1 MSLVSEQ
8 WAASRANPQR
18 VFFIDSENG
27 ITGLI
32 EGVQYLNS
40 TDKVIVFHRDDIPQG
55 TRARICKTPATVE
68 WVACVDP
75 KMKNSMDVQIIAE
88 LSAQLEADRF
98 DSAYIVSNDK
108 GYLPAL
114 HYLQKTPRGR
124 GHALERIS
132 SIERVIVDST
142 FRFLETLRTAESVS
156 ELRYSLTVMLGERE
170 ANRILDRFGTLLTK
184 KKAATEAPKPARP
197 CNEPAAEAESMP
209 SDPMADALA
218 KTSAP
223 AVATPMEPAASE
235 PSGSTPARLLEPA
248 ASGPEPQDKAPAES
262 EAENATRAAVGSP
275 APAAQRATVQGCGKP
290 GWAAS
295 PASASG
301 GAPSFRDVPG
311 IGKALSAKL
320 SNAGIGTFDQLRAL
334 GAVEAWKRVRSTD
347 RSFPVKWAFAFDV
360 AIRGIPVSSLGQER
374 KKELK
379 RLARG
384 QGAA

>member
-8 WAASRANPQR
+8 WAASRANPRR

-40 TDKVIVFHRDDIPQG
+40 TDKVIVLHRDDIPQG

-170 ANRILDRFGTLLTK
+170 ANRILDRFGMRLRRRR
-184 KKAATEAPKPARP
+184 RP
-197 CNEPAAEAESMP
+197 PPPRRWSRRLP
-209 SDPMADALA
+209 SH
-218 KTSAP
+218 
-223 AVATPMEPAASE
+223 
-235 PSGSTPARLLEPA
+235 
-248 ASGPEPQDKAPAES
+248 
-262 EAENATRAAVGSP
+262 
-275 APAAQRATVQGCGKP
+275 
-290 GWAAS
+290 
-295 PASASG
+295 
-301 GAPSFRDVPG
+301 RDQPPRDCWN
-311 IGKALSAKL
+311 LPP
-320 SNAGIGTFDQLRAL
+320 R
-334 GAVEAWKRVRSTD
+334 D
-347 RSFPVKWAFAFDV
+347 RSPRIKHPPN
-360 AIRGIPVSSLGQER
+360 RKPRTPPER
-374 KKELK
+374 
-379 RLARG
+379 R
-384 QGAA
+384 